1 MEWTIIKY
9 VSVFTMN
16 VGVAVDEGFH
26 LFFSLA
32 LCKNALHSCEKF
44 SRKTLKRMLTA
55 PQTQSGYFRS

>member
-1 MEWTIIKY
+1 MEWTVIKD

-16 VGVAVDEGFH
+16 VCVAVDAEFH

-32 LCKNALHSCEKF
+32 LCKNALHCCEKF
-44 SRKTLKRMLTA
+44 SRKTTKRMLTA